1 MTEGPRLVGVRNS
14 LVIVGAYYV
23 SSWILVPFGSLW
35 LACLRER
42 VYLPGEA
49 GLVEA
54 RNLIPVVISAVLAG
68 VACGWF
74 IETKRLLV
82 WALACGVFVGVCKWS
97 SGVLVSPT
105 ERRRADSEGSC
116 GVCGGG
122 SRLRRLLGCRE
133 ASAPGC
139 EGPVGLASVLLPLAP
154 RRALG
159 MGAAR
164 VCLHAHKAELCV
176 PFVTCPVDSV
186 R

>member
-23 SSWILVPFGSLW
+23 SSWILVPIWIPVARLF
-35 LACLRER
+35 EKR

-97 SGVLVSPT
+97 SGYWYRPPSGAELIQKGVAACVVGVLACAACWVVGKR
-105 ERRRADSEGSC
+105 RRRAAKD
-116 GVCGGG
+116 
-122 SRLRRLLGCRE
+122 LL
-133 ASAPGC
+133 
-139 EGPVGLASVLLPLAP
+139 
-154 RRALG
+154 
-159 MGAAR
+159 
-164 VCLHAHKAELCV
+164 
-176 PFVTCPVDSV
+176 D
-186 R
+186 